1 MTRATQMSKTLTALI
16 LAATLSIG
24 AGGWAWADSD
34 NVSAPQVLQM
44 PTNGVDAAR
53 GDEWIYQ
60 ARDSLTGDTLSD
72 IEVVVVDSLADKID
86 VRMRI
91 TNPNTGMVR
100 VGAATYD
107 PFWRRAPDSIAP
119 GKGAQDS
126 WGVKPKLQVG
136 DEWSYNFERQLSGG
150 PLMMDWIGHGEAL
163 GVERMEL
170 PNGRTVE
177 AMKIEFFER
186 PSVARFRFALHVVE
200 WFSPEINR
208 YVRREVESRL
218 AGEITEATTEIL
230 QDYIR
235 RR

>member
-1 MTRATQMSKTLTALI
+1 MSRTLTALI
-16 LAATLSIG
+16 LAATLTIAA
-24 AGGWAWADSD
+24 AGRASAGSD
-34 NVSAPQVLQM
+34 DGSAIQVLQIS
-44 PTNGVDAAR
+44 TNGFDVAR

-72 IEVVVVDSLADKID
+72 IDVVVADTQVDKID
-86 VRMRI
+86 VRLRI

-100 VGAATYD
+100 VGAATFD
-107 PFWRRAPDSIAP
+107 SFWRRAPDAIVP
-119 GKGAQDS
+119 GKGVQDS
-126 WGVKPKLQVG
+126 WGVRPKLQVG
-136 DEWSYNFERQLSGG
+136 DDWNYNFERPLSGG
-150 PLMMDWIGHGEAL
+150 PIMMAWIGHGEVL

-186 PSVARFRFALHVVE
+186 PSVARYRFAMHVTE
-200 WFSPEINR
+200 WFAPEINR

-218 AGEITEATTEIL
+218 AGEITESTTEIL